1 MGKCTIIGHMKL
13 SAYAKK
19 LGISYKTAWRWYAD
33 GKLDAYQADTGT
45 IIVREKVDTP
55 SGIALYARVSSA
67 DQRDDLDRQ
76 VDRLRDYATAK
87 GYQIDKI
94 VSEIA
99 SGLNDTRPKLT
110 SLLVDKSIGV
120 IVVEHRERLT
130 RFGFNYIAN
139 LLDIQG
145 RRVEVIFPDET
156 KDDLVQDFIAIITS
170 MCARIYGRRGNKN
183 RSERIRECIEK
194 AAQREEGIQD

>member
-1 MGKCTIIGHMKL
+1 MKL

-19 LGISYKTAWRWYAD
+19 IGISYKTAWRWYTD
-33 GKLDAYQADTGT
+33 GKLDAYQTDSGT
-45 IIVREKVDTP
+45 IIVRESTDKS

-67 DQRDDLDRQ
+67 DQRDDLERQ
-76 VDRLRDYATAK
+76 IERLRDYAASN
-87 GYQIDKI
+87 GYKVDRI

-130 RFGFNYIAN
+130 RFGFNYIVN
-139 LLDIQG
+139 LLDVQG
-145 RRVEVIFPDET
+145 RRIEVIFPDET

-170 MCARIYGRRGNKN
+170 MCARIYGRRGNRN
-183 RSERIRECIEK
+183 RAERIRECIESGE
-194 AAQREEGIQD
+194 QREKVVQD

>member
-1 MGKCTIIGHMKL
+1 MDNYVIIGHMKL
-13 SAYAKK
+13 STYAKQ
-19 LGISYKTAWRWYAD
+19 LGISYKTAWRWYTD
-33 GKLDAYQADTGT
+33 GKLDAYQTDSGT
-45 IIVREKVDTP
+45 IIVRDSIDEP

-67 DQRDDLDRQ
+67 DQKDDLERQ
-76 VDRLRDYATAK
+76 VDRLRDYATAN
-87 GYQIDKI
+87 GYKIDKI

-110 SLLVDKSIGV
+110 SLLVDKSVGV

-139 LLDIQG
+139 LLEVQG

-183 RSERIRECIEK
+183 RAERIRECIEK
-194 AAQREEGIQD
+194 GEAD